1 MGTLKASDKL
11 VFNKK
16 SNEMNF
22 KSFEA
27 IDGSLDDA
35 LASLEKRKLEQ
46 VQELLE
52 EGKRL
57 ISVRLKEISLADE
70 HG

>member
-1 MGTLKASDKL
+1 
-11 VFNKK
+11 
-16 SNEMNF
+16 MNF

-27 IDGSLDDA
+27 VDGSLDDA
-35 LASLEKRKLEQ
+35 WASLEKRKLKQ
-46 VQELLE
+46 VQESLA

-57 ISVRLKEISLADE
+57 ISERMKEIPLADK

>member
-1 MGTLKASDKL
+1 
-11 VFNKK
+11 
-16 SNEMNF
+16 MNF

-27 IDGSLDDA
+27 VDGSLDDA

-46 VQELLE
+46 VQELQE

-57 ISVRLKEISLADE
+57 ISVRLKEILLADE